1 MPGTGEG
8 GKRARSSGE
17 CAYDPSVVAHDDTFF
32 RTLVESASD
41 AIVTVDETGGIVF
54 ANPAVEPTF
63 GYSPTALV
71 GRSVTT
77 FVPQE
82 QRARIRGAF
91 EALQSNPEIGT
102 EWESV
107 ETVGRHRDGRLIPIE
122 LSLRTHEH
130 EGTPLLTAIVRD
142 VSDRHEERI
151 ERRRERDLT
160 EQILRTV
167 PTGLLV
173 LSTDGVIERMND
185 RAGEILG
192 ADPAGVV
199 GDSRETD
206 AWRLLDA
213 DGEPVPPSERVFQ
226 RARDTGRP
234 VTEVEQQVV
243 RADGGRVWVQVSAA
257 PLAGGEGGD
266 RVVLAVEDITRQ
278 KERERRLREQN
289 EQLERLDRINAVI
302 REIDQALVR
311 ATTRR
316 EIDDAVCDALAA
328 ADPYTAAWI
337 GDVTARSD
345 EVEPRATGGDIDAY
359 LEAIT
364 VTRSEEPHGNGPA
377 GRAIRSRSVQV
388 THDVATDGAFD
399 GVREAAEAHGVR
411 SAASVPL
418 VYDETVYGV
427 LTVYAADAGVFDET
441 EQDVLA
447 ELGATI
453 GHAINAVATRQAL
466 VAERV
471 TELTLAVD
479 DESNFFSALSAA
491 EDCEVA
497 FEGATVQ
504 SDEAFRYYL
513 TVAGADPDDVVA
525 FADAHRS
532 VASARVVSVGPEGDC
547 LLEVS
552 LEGTTVFG
560 VVARYGGTV
569 RSVHAADGEC
579 ELVVDLPLSA
589 SVRTVVDALRSR
601 FDGVTIRAQQ
611 DRTRAE
617 DGPLPSRATLGT
629 DLTDRQ
635 RTALETAYYAGFFEW
650 PREST
655 GEDVA
660 ETLGVSAPTFHKH
673 LRVAERKLLDA
684 LFDGERTVDRH

>member
-1 MPGTGEG
+1 MSGTGEG
-8 GKRARSSGE
+8 GERARSDRE
-17 CAYDPSVVAHDDTFF
+17 CAYDPSVVARDDTFF

-54 ANPAVEPTF
+54 ANPAVESTF
-63 GYSPTALV
+63 GYGPEALV
-71 GRSVTT
+71 GRSATA
-77 FVPQE
+77 FVPRE

-91 EALQSNPEIGT
+91 EALRSNPDAGA
-102 EWESV
+102 EWGSV
-107 ETVGRHRDGRLIPIE
+107 ETVGRHRDGRLIPVE
-122 LSLRTHEH
+122 LSLRAHEH
-130 EGTPLLTAIVRD
+130 DGTPLLTAIVRD
-142 VSDRHEERI
+142 ISDRHAERI
-151 ERRRERDLT
+151 ERRRERDLA
-160 EQILRTV
+160 EQLLRTA
-167 PTGLLV
+167 PTGMLV
-173 LSTDGVIERMND
+173 LSNEGVIERMND

-192 ADPAGVV
+192 ADPSRVV
-199 GDSRETD
+199 GESRETD

-213 DGEPVPPSERVFQ
+213 DGDPIPLEERVFQ
-226 RARDTGRP
+226 RVRDTGRP

-243 RADGGRVWVQVSAA
+243 RTDGERVWVQVSGA
-257 PLAGGEGGD
+257 PLAGGEDGD
-266 RVVLAVEDITRQ
+266 RVVIAVDDMTRQ
-278 KERERRLREQN
+278 KERESRLREQN

-302 REIDQALVR
+302 RGIDQALVR

-316 EIDDAVCDALAA
+316 EIDEAVCDALAA

-345 EVEPRATGGDIDAY
+345 EVEPRATGGDIDEY
-359 LEAIT
+359 LDAIT

-388 THDVATDGAFD
+388 THDVTTDGAFE
-399 GVREAAEAHGVR
+399 GVRETAAAHGVR

-427 LTVYAADAGVFDET
+427 LTVYAAEVGVFDAT

-471 TELTLAVD
+471 TELTLAFD
-479 DESNFFSALSAA
+479 DDSNFFSALSAA

-525 FADAHRS
+525 FAEQHPG

-552 LEGTTVFG
+552 LEGTTAFG
-560 VVARYGGTV
+560 VVARHGGSV
-569 RSVHAADGEC
+569 RSARAVDGEC
-579 ELVVDLPLSA
+579 EFVVELPLSA
-589 SVRTVVDALRSR
+589 DVRTVVDALGRH
-601 FDGVTIRAQQ
+601 FDGVTVRAQQ

-673 LRVAERKLLDA
+673 LRVAERKLFDA
-684 LFDGERTVDRH
+684 LFDGERTVE

>member
-1 MPGTGEG
+1 MSGTGEEG
-8 GKRARSSGE
+8 ERARSSGG
-17 CAYDPSVVAHDDTFF
+17 CAYDPSVIAHDGTFF
-32 RTLVESASD
+32 RTLVDSASD

-54 ANPAVEPTF
+54 ANPAVESTF
-63 GYSPTALV
+63 GYDPEALV
-71 GRSVTT
+71 GRSVTA

-91 EALQSNPEIGT
+91 EALQSNPDRGA
-102 EWESV
+102 EWGSV
-107 ETVGRHRDGRLIPIE
+107 ETVGRHRDGRLIPVE
-122 LSLRTHEH
+122 LSLRAHEH
-130 EGTPLLTAIVRD
+130 DGTPLLTAIVRD
-142 VSDRHEERI
+142 VSDRHAERI
-151 ERRRERDLT
+151 ERRREQDLI
-160 EQILRTV
+160 EQLLRTV

-192 ADPAGVV
+192 ADPSQVV
-199 GDSRETD
+199 GESRETD

-213 DGEPVPPSERVFQ
+213 DGEPVPPEERVFQ

-234 VTEVEQQVV
+234 VTEVEQQIV
-243 RADGGRVWVQVSAA
+243 RSDGERIWVQVSGA

-266 RVVLAVEDITRQ
+266 RVVIAVDDITRQ

-311 ATTRR
+311 ATTRG
-316 EIDDAVCDALAA
+316 EIDEAVCDALAV

-345 EVEPRATGGDIDAY
+345 EVEPRATGGDIDEY

-364 VTRSEEPHGNGPA
+364 VTRSEEPYGNGPA

-388 THDVATDGAFD
+388 THDVTTDGAFD
-399 GVREAAEAHGVR
+399 GVRETATAHGIR

-427 LTVYAADAGVFDET
+427 LTVYAAEVGVFDET

-471 TELTLAVD
+471 TELTLAID
-479 DESNFFSALSAA
+479 DDSDFFSALSAA
-491 EDCEVA
+491 EDCEIA

-504 SDEAFRYYL
+504 SDGAFRYYL
-513 TVAGADPDDVVA
+513 TVAGADPDDAVA
-525 FADAHRS
+525 FAHGHAS
-532 VASARVVSVGPEGDC
+532 VASARVVSVGPDGDS

-552 LEGTTVFG
+552 LEGTTAFG
-560 VVARYGGTV
+560 VVARHGGSV
-569 RSVHAADGEC
+569 RSVHAVGGEC
-579 ELVVDLPLSA
+579 EFVVELPLSA
-589 SVRTVVDALRSR
+589 DVRTVVDALQAR
-601 FDGVTIRAQQ
+601 FDGVVVRAQQ

-684 LFDGERTVDRH
+684 LFDGETTVD

>member
-1 MPGTGEG
+1 MSGTGEG
-8 GKRARSSGE
+8 GNRSQPTGE
-17 CAYDPSVVAHDDTFF
+17 CAYDPSVVAQDDAFF

-41 AIVTVDETGGIVF
+41 AILTVDETGGIVF
-54 ANPAVEPTF
+54 ANPAVEAAF
-63 GYSPTALV
+63 GYEASSLI
-71 GRSVTT
+71 GRSVTSL
-77 FVPQE
+77 VPQE
-82 QRARIRGAF
+82 QRARIRDAF
-91 EALQSNPEIGT
+91 EKLRSDPDAAAD
-102 EWESV
+102 WEGV
-107 ETVGRHRDGRLIPIE
+107 ETVARHRDGRLIPIE
-122 LSLRTHEH
+122 LSLRVHEH
-130 EGTPLLTAIVRD
+130 DGTPLLTAIVRD
-142 VSDRHEERI
+142 ISDRYAERI

-160 EQILRTV
+160 EQLLRTV
-167 PTGLLV
+167 PTGLVV
-173 LSTDGVIERMND
+173 LSADGVIERMND

-192 ADPAGVV
+192 TDPGGIV
-199 GDSRETD
+199 GESRETD
-206 AWRLLDA
+206 AWQLLDV
-213 DGEPVPPSERVFQ
+213 DGQPVPREERVFQ

-234 VTEVEQQVV
+234 ITEVEHQVV
-243 RADGGRVWVQVSAA
+243 RADGERIWVQVSGA
-257 PLAGGEGGD
+257 PLAGGRGD
-266 RVVLAVEDITRQ
+266 RVVLAIEDITRQ

-302 REIDQALVR
+302 RGIDQALVR
-311 ATTRR
+311 ARTRR
-316 EIDDAVCDALAA
+316 EIDEAVCDAFAT

-337 GDVTARSD
+337 GDVTARND
-345 EVEPRATGGDIDAY
+345 EVEPRATGGDIDGY
-359 LEAIT
+359 LDAIT

-388 THDVATDGAFD
+388 THDVTTDGAFE
-399 GVREAAEAHGVR
+399 GIREVAETYGVR

-418 VYDETVYGV
+418 VYGETVYGV
-427 LTVYAADAGVFDET
+427 LTVYAAETGVFDET

-471 TELTLAVD
+471 TELTLAID
-479 DESNFFSALSAA
+479 DDSNFFSALSAA
-491 EDCEVA
+491 EACEVS

-525 FADAHRS
+525 FADAHHC
-532 VASARVVSVGPEGDC
+532 VTSARVVSVGPEGDC

-552 LEGTTVFG
+552 LDGPSSFG
-560 VVARYGGTV
+560 IVARYGGTV
-569 RSVHAADGEC
+569 QSVHAVDGEC
-579 ELVVDLPLSA
+579 EFVVHLPLSTD
-589 SVRTVVDALRSR
+589 VRTVVDALRER
-601 FDGVTIRAQQ
+601 FDGVTVRAQQ

-660 ETLGVSAPTFHKH
+660 ETLEVSAPTFHKH
-673 LRVAERKLLDA
+673 LRVAERKIFAA
-684 LFDGERTVDRH
+684 LFDRERTTDRH